1 MRSYDDRDDEEFR
14 PPRPWRF
21 VWILLGVTAVVVL
34 AGGGVVLGMSSV
46 SDPESVEEEKAAD
59 QEPEAPIEESG
70 CAGDLATDEAAGL
83 CYLVPDGWVSSSM
96 SVGVGPSSTIIAIDP
111 TALATAHFGP
121 VANLP
126 VDLPADL
133 PGAVDAITE
142 YACELF
148 RISDCAPDVV
158 ERDIDGHQAVT
169 ATAGDADGVV
179 TVTVVEVASGYSY
192 AISVADESHRGETE
206 TIHDSLRVI

>member
-21 VWILLGVTAVVVL
+21 LWILLGVTAVVVL
-34 AGGGVVLGMSSV
+34 AGGGVVLGMSSIG
-46 SDPESVEEEKAAD
+46 ESESSA
-59 QEPEAPIEESG
+59 EPEAGEASQPVTEDAG
-70 CAGDLATDEAAGL
+70 CSSDLTVDEAAGL

-96 SVGVGPSSTIIAIDP
+96 SVGVGPSSTIIAVDP
-111 TALATAHFGP
+111 TVLATAHFGP

-133 PGAVDAITE
+133 PGVVDAIAD
-142 YACELF
+142 YACDLF
-148 RISDCAPDVV
+148 KVGDCAPEVT

-169 ATAGDADGVV
+169 ATAGGVDGFV

-192 AISVADESHRGETE
+192 ATSVADETHRGETDA
-206 TIHDSLRVI
+206 IHDSLRVI